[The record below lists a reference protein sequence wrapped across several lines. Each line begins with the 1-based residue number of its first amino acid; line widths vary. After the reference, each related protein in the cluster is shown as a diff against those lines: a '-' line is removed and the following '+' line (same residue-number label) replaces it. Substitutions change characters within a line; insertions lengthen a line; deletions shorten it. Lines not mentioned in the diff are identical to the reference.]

1 MTAGLFG
8 MLSVMEFAAIPTGRK
23 EPLYLL
29 LGSLSTAWISIIS
42 NYLGSTAGGQKKSEL
57 LAKTKP

>member
-1 MTAGLFG
+1 